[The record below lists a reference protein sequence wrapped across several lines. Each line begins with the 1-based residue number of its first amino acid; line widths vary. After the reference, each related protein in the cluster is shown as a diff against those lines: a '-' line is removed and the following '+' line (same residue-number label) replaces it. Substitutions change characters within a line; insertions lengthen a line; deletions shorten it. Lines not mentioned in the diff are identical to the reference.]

1 MSLLKNIYYQSTSFL
16 PTGVV
21 KKFSATYPLLP
32 YHHLVTNENVSHVQQ
47 LYPYKNVRQFTDDL
61 DYLLKHLHPVSA
73 MEISDAVNRGSRLPK
88 HSFLL
93 TFDDGFRE
101 LYEVVA
107 PILLKKG
114 VPAVFFINP
123 AFIDNKELFYR
134 CKISLLID
142 HLKTVQITNTQQE
155 AIVRLTDLQSVQD
168 IIPFLKKITQ
178 QNKQLLNEIAAV
190 LSFSFTDY
198 LATKKPFLTQQQLHE
213 LAAQGF
219 ALGGHSWDHPYYHLL
234 SEDEQIQQTIQS
246 GEYVRTIF
254 QQPMKLFSFPHY
266 DTPIPQ
272 SFFDRLHNEWNPDL
286 LFGIQNQ
293 KEELQNRMLH
303 RFNAERPHLPMSKQ
317 LNGVLLL
324 TFLQKLMGKSQI
336 NRH

>member
-1 MSLLKNIYYQSTSFL
+1 MSLLKNIYYQSTSLL
-16 PTGVV
+16 PTGLV
-21 KKFSATYPLLP
+21 KKFSAAYPLLP

-61 DYLLKHLHPVSA
+61 DYLLKYFQPVSA
-73 MEISDAVNRGSRLPK
+73 IEIADAVKRGSRLPR

-101 LYEVVA
+101 IYDVVA

-134 CKISLLID
+134 SKISLLIG
-142 HLKTVQITNTQQE
+142 HLKTEQITGTQHE
-155 AIVRLTDLQSVQD
+155 AIAGLAGLQSVQD

-178 QNKQLLNEIAAV
+178 QNKQLLDDIAAV
-190 LSFSFTDY
+190 LSISFTEY
-198 LATKKPFLTQQQLHE
+198 LATQKPFLTHQQLHK

-219 ALGGHSWDHPYYHLL
+219 ELGAHSWDHPYYHLL
-234 SEDEQIQQTIQS
+234 SEDEQILQTIRS
-246 GEYVRTIF
+246 GEYVRTTF
-254 QQPMKLFSFPHY
+254 QQPLKLFSFPHY
-266 DTPIPQ
+266 DTPIPL
-272 SFFDRLHNEWNPDL
+272 SFFDRLRKEWNPDL

-293 KEELQNRMLH
+293 KKELQNRMLH
-303 RFNAERPHLPMSKQ
+303 RFNAERPHLPMSRQ

-336 NRH
+336 NRD